1 MKRTILMLCAFL
13 AAASVS
19 SEEFVFKYSEGSRYR
34 ILSTVDEAVYING
47 MFSHQAD
54 IMNKISIEVTDADRG
69 RGFIEATF
77 QTSERAYGSG
87 TVYQWG
93 EDYYSEFWR
102 DELGVYEIHDSF
114 FMPVVRHVPTFPGR
128 DLKPGDTWA
137 ADGAEVHDFR
147 TNFGVPDAFHF
158 PIRVNYE
165 YLGKAELDGGMY
177 DLIAIEYT
185 VFHKSRKR
193 YPGAI
198 YPMLITGTSDQLLYW
213 DNREGRPYAYRE
225 EFDIILQLS
234 SGDTVE
240 YIGTAEA
247 KVIESEPM
255 DKELI
260 ADTIRGDLADSGVSD
275 TEVRID
281 DEGVTLSIR
290 NIQFP
295 PDSAVLIPSEREKL
309 RRIADILR
317 EYPDRDILIS
327 GHTALAGTRAGRQ
340 QLSEER
346 AQAVG
351 NYLYDLG
358 AVRLEQISTRGYG
371 AERPLAPNDSEENM
385 RKNRRVEITILE
397 N

>member
-1 MKRTILMLCAFL
+1 M
-13 AAASVS
+13 
-19 SEEFVFKYSEGSRYR
+19 
-34 ILSTVDEAVYING
+34 
-47 MFSHQAD
+47 
-54 IMNKISIEVTDADRG
+54 
-69 RGFIEATF
+69 
-77 QTSERAYGSG
+77 
-87 TVYQWG
+87 
-93 EDYYSEFWR
+93 
-102 DELGVYEIHDSF
+102 YEIHDSF
-114 FMPVVRHVPTFPGR
+114 FMPVVRHVPTFPER

-185 VFHKSRKR
+185 VFHKSRKQ